1 MINKIYIKDYAIVR
15 ELDLPFFDG
24 FTVITGE
31 TGAGKSLIV
40 KALSLA
46 LGSKAEKTDVRSG
59 QERSVVEVSLS
70 NQKNYRRLL
79 SKGGRIKSYV
89 DEEPLS
95 EESYRELVYSFA
107 DFHGQN
113 EQQLIMNSR
122 THIDF
127 LDRFCKNENKL
138 SAIEKI
144 YNELIFTKE
153 DLAKKLE
160 LSKQSNDKKD
170 FLEFQLNEIQLIS
183 PKLNEDE
190 ELTAEFKRLN
200 NSEETINA
208 IQKLNQSLTEH
219 DHSIYK
225 QLYSAI
231 DELEGLSK
239 YDKKL
244 SNFLDALKQSSM
256 SIQESSSGL
265 VEYLDQ
271 IESDPSK
278 LSEVNDRLQSIESLK
293 RKYGGSIESVIDHV
307 EKIKTDLDE
316 LSGLNLKIEKLKS
329 SLNELILKYSELAD
343 ELSLNRSQMAKKLSS
358 QIESTMEKLNMDGAT
373 FKVQIQQKSSQDETI
388 KHNNVNVKFGPK
400 GYDDV
405 EFYLS
410 ANPGEAIK
418 PLSKIAS
425 GGEVSRIM
433 LSIKSVLKEDD
444 PVQTLIFDE
453 IDSGISGEAAD
464 KVANALKAL
473 SKEKQVI
480 CITHLPQIASLAD
493 NHLFVGKK
501 VVDSKTYVDASYLND
516 DQKISAVAKLFSG
529 SDSAPQVIN
538 EKNSRSPRAR
548 G

>member
-15 ELDLPFFDG
+15 ELVLPFFDG

-316 LSGLNLKIEKLKS
+316 LSGLNLTIEKLKS

-388 KHNNVNVKFGPK
+388 KHNNLNVKFGPK

-501 VVDSKTYVDASYLND
+501 VVDSKTYVDALYLND

>member
-144 YNELIFTKE
+144 YNELMFAKE

-307 EKIKTDLDE
+307 EKIKIDLDE
-316 LSGLNLKIEKLKS
+316 LSGLDLTIEKLKS

-388 KHNNVNVKFGPK
+388 KHNNLNVKFGPK

-501 VVDSKTYVDASYLND
+501 VVDSKTYVDALYLND

-538 EKNSRSPRAR
+538 EKNSRGPRAR

>member
-307 EKIKTDLDE
+307 EKIKIDLDE
-316 LSGLNLKIEKLKS
+316 LSGLDQTIEQLKS
-329 SLNELILKYSELAD
+329 ALNELISKYIELAD
-343 ELSLNRSQMAKKLSS
+343 GLSLNRSQMAKKLSS

-373 FKVQIQQKSSQDETI
+373 FTVQIRQKPSQDETI

-501 VVDSKTYVDASYLND
+501 VVDSKTYVDALYLND

-538 EKNSRSPRAR
+538 EKNSRGPRAR

>member
-15 ELDLPFFDG
+15 ELELPFFDG

-46 LGSKAEKTDVRSG
+46 LGSMAEKTDVRSG

-79 SKGGRIKSYV
+79 SKGGRLKSYV

-307 EKIKTDLDE
+307 EKIKIDLDE
-316 LSGLNLKIEKLKS
+316 LSGLDQTIEQLKS
-329 SLNELILKYSELAD
+329 ALNELISKYIELAD
-343 ELSLNRSQMAKKLSS
+343 GLSLNRSQMAKKLSS

-373 FKVQIQQKSSQDETI
+373 FTVQIRQKPSQDETI

-501 VVDSKTYVDASYLND
+501 VVDSKTYVDALYLND

-538 EKNSRSPRAR
+538 EKNSRGPRAR

>member
-15 ELDLPFFDG
+15 ELELPFFDG

-59 QERSVVEVSLS
+59 QERSVVEVSLN

-153 DLAKKLE
+153 ELAKKLE
-160 LSKQSNDKKD
+160 LSRQSNDKKD

-239 YDKKL
+239 YDSKL
-244 SNFLDALKQSSM
+244 SNFLDTLKQSSM

-307 EKIKTDLDE
+307 EKIKIDLDE
-316 LSGLNLKIEKLKS
+316 LSGLDQTIEQLKS
-329 SLNELILKYSELAD
+329 ALNELISKYIELAD
-343 ELSLNRSQMAKKLSS
+343 GLSLNRSQMAKKLSS

-373 FKVQIQQKSSQDETI
+373 FTVQIRQKPSQDETI

-501 VVDSKTYVDASYLND
+501 VIDSKTFVDALYLND

-538 EKNSRSPRAR
+538 EKNSRGPRAR

>member
-307 EKIKTDLDE
+307 EKIKIDLDE
-316 LSGLNLKIEKLKS
+316 LSGLDLKIEKLKS

-388 KHNNVNVKFGPK
+388 KHNNLNVKFGPK

-501 VVDSKTYVDASYLND
+501 VVDSKTYVDALYLND

>member
-15 ELDLPFFDG
+15 ELELPFFDG

-70 NQKNYRRLL
+70 NHKNYRRLL

-89 DEEPLS
+89 DEEPLP
-95 EESYRELVYSFA
+95 EESYRDLVYSFA

-153 DLAKKLE
+153 ELAKKLE

-239 YDKKL
+239 YDSKL

-307 EKIKTDLDE
+307 EKIKIDLDE
-316 LSGLNLKIEKLKS
+316 LSGLDQTIEQLKS
-329 SLNELILKYSELAD
+329 ALNELISKYIELAD
-343 ELSLNRSQMAKKLSS
+343 GLSLNRSQMAKKLSS

-373 FKVQIQQKSSQDETI
+373 FTVQIRQKPSQDETI

-501 VVDSKTYVDASYLND
+501 VIDSKTYVDAMYLND

-538 EKNSRSPRAR
+538 EKNSRGPRAR

>member
-15 ELDLPFFDG
+15 ELELPFYNG

-40 KALSLA
+40 KALALA

-59 QERSVVEVSLS
+59 QDRAVVDVTLNNS
-70 NQKNYRRLL
+70 KNYRRLL
-79 SKGGRIKSYV
+79 SKAGRIKSYIN
-89 DEEPLS
+89 DEPLS
-95 EESYRELVYSFA
+95 EELYRDLVYSLA

-127 LDRFCKNENKL
+127 LDRFCKNDGKL
-138 SAIEKI
+138 NTIESI
-144 YNELIFTKE
+144 YSDLINVKEELN
-153 DLAKKLE
+153 AKLE
-160 LSKQSNDKKD
+160 LSKQSNDKKEL
-170 FLEFQLNEIQLIS
+170 LEFQLNEIELVS
-183 PKLNEDE
+183 PKPNEDE
-190 ELTAEFKRLN
+190 ELTDEFKRLN
-200 NSEETINA
+200 NTEETINA

-219 DHSIYK
+219 DHSIHR

-239 YDKKL
+239 FDKKL
-244 SNFLDALKQSSM
+244 SHFLEILKQSSV

-265 VEYLDQ
+265 IEYLDH

-278 LSEVNDRLQSIESLK
+278 LNEVNDRLQSIESLK
-293 RKYGGSIESVIDHV
+293 RKYGGSIESVIDYV
-307 EKIKTDLDE
+307 EKIQEELEE
-316 LSGLNLKIEKLKS
+316 LSGLDGSIGKLKKNLKDLISKYSVLA
-329 SLNELILKYSELAD
+329 NELSQRRK
-343 ELSLNRSQMAKKLSS
+343 ELSKNLSM
-358 QIESTMEKLNMDGAT
+358 QIEMTMKKLNMDGAT
-373 FKVQIQQKSSQDETI
+373 FKVEIQQKPGQDETI
-388 KHNNVNVKFGPK
+388 KCNNLNVKYGPK

-464 KVANALKAL
+464 KVAKALKSL

-493 NHLFVGKK
+493 NHLYVGKK
-501 VVDSKTYVDASYLND
+501 VVENKTYVETLYLND
-516 DQKISAVAKLFSG
+516 QQKVSAVAKLFSG
-529 SDSAPQVIN
+529 EDSAGQVIDK
-538 EKNSRSPRAR
+538 KNSMDSRAH

>member
-231 DELEGLSK
+231 DELESLSK

-265 VEYLDQ
+265 AEYLDQ

-307 EKIKTDLDE
+307 EKIKIDLDE
-316 LSGLNLKIEKLKS
+316 LSGLDLKIEKLKS

-388 KHNNVNVKFGPK
+388 KHNNLNVKFGPK

-501 VVDSKTYVDASYLND
+501 VVDSKTYVDALYLND

>member
-15 ELDLPFFDG
+15 ELELPFFNG

-59 QERSVVEVSLS
+59 QDRAVVEVQLNNS
-70 NQKNYRRLL
+70 KNYRRLL
-79 SKGGRIKSYV
+79 SKAGRIKSYIN
-89 DEEPLS
+89 DEPFS
-95 EESYRELVYSFA
+95 EESYRELVYSLA

-113 EQQLIMNSR
+113 EQQLIMNNR

-127 LDRFCKNENKL
+127 LDRFCKNDDKI
-138 SAIEKI
+138 SQIEKI
-144 YNELIFTKE
+144 YNDLIFTI
-153 DLAKKLE
+153 DSLNNKLD
-160 LSKQSNDKKD
+160 LSKQSNDKKEL
-170 FLEFQLNEIQLIS
+170 LEFQLNEIKLIS

-190 ELTAEFKRLN
+190 ELTNEFKRLN
-200 NSEETINA
+200 NTEETINA

-219 DHSIYK
+219 DHSIYR

-231 DELEGLSK
+231 DDLEGLSK
-239 YDKKL
+239 FDQKL
-244 SNFLDALKQSSM
+244 SHYLDILKQSSV
-256 SIQESSSGL
+256 SIQDSSSGL
-265 VEYLDQ
+265 IEYLDH

-278 LSEVNDRLQSIESLK
+278 LNEVNDRLQSIESLK
-293 RKYGGSIESVIDHV
+293 RKYGGSIESVMDYA
-307 EKIKTDLDE
+307 ESTRTELEE
-316 LSGLNLKIEKLKS
+316 LSGLDGLIEELRSNLRDMISKYTVLA
-329 SLNELILKYSELAD
+329 NEL
-343 ELSLNRSQMAKKLSS
+343 SQRRKESSQKLSN
-358 QIESTMEKLNMDGAT
+358 QIEMTMKKLNMDGAT
-373 FKVQIQQKSSQDETI
+373 FKVEIHQKPSKDDTV
-388 KHNNVNVKFGPK
+388 KYNNLGVKYGPK

-464 KVANALKAL
+464 KVAKSLKAL
-473 SKEKQVI
+473 SKDKQVI

-501 VVDSKTYVDASYLND
+501 VIENKTFVEAIYLND
-516 DQKISAVAKLFSG
+516 DQKIAAVAKLFSG
-529 SDSAPQVIN
+529 EDSTSQVIN
-538 EKNSRSPRAR
+538 KKTSMDSRAH

>member
-144 YNELIFTKE
+144 YNELMFAKE
-153 DLAKKLE
+153 DLARKLE

-244 SNFLDALKQSSM
+244 SNFLDALRQSSM

-307 EKIKTDLDE
+307 EKIKIDLDE
-316 LSGLNLKIEKLKS
+316 LSGLDLTIEKLKS

-538 EKNSRSPRAR
+538 EKNSRGSRAR

>member
-15 ELDLPFFDG
+15 ELELPFFDG

-46 LGSKAEKTDVRSG
+46 LGAKAEKTDVRSG
-59 QERSVVEVSLS
+59 QDRAVVEVSLANS
-70 NQKNYRRLL
+70 KNYRRLL
-79 SKGGRIKSYV
+79 SNGGRIKSYI
-89 DEEPLS
+89 DEEPLP
-95 EESYRELVYSFA
+95 EESYRDLVYSLA

-127 LDRFCKNENKL
+127 LDRFCKHDKKL
-138 SAIEKI
+138 VRIETI
-144 YNELIFTKE
+144 YNELVSVKE
-153 DLAKKLE
+153 ELREKLD
-160 LSKQSNDKKD
+160 LSKQSNDKKEL
-170 FLEFQLNEIQLIS
+170 LEFQLKEIELIS
-183 PKLNEDE
+183 PKPDEDV
-190 ELTAEFKRLN
+190 ELTNEFKRLN
-200 NSEETINA
+200 NTEETINA

-219 DHSIYK
+219 DHSIYR

-231 DELEGLSK
+231 DDLEGLSRF
-239 YDKKL
+239 DKKL
-244 SNFLDALKQSSM
+244 SHFLEILKQSSV

-265 VEYLDQ
+265 IEYLDQ

-278 LSEVNDRLQSIESLK
+278 LNEVNDRLQSIESLK
-293 RKYGGSIESVIDHV
+293 RKYGGSIESVITYVDKV
-307 EKIKTDLDE
+307 QIELEE
-316 LSGLNLKIEKLKS
+316 LSGLDASIKNLRNKLKDLIS
-329 SLNELILKYSELAD
+329 KYTSIANELSQSRT
-343 ELSLNRSQMAKKLSS
+343 ELSKNLST
-358 QIESTMEKLNMDGAT
+358 QIEMAMKRLNMDGAT
-373 FKVQIQQKSSQDETI
+373 FKVELHQKTSQDETVR
-388 KHNNVNVKFGPK
+388 HNGVNVKYGPK
-400 GYDDV
+400 GFDDV

-433 LSIKSVLKEDD
+433 LSIKSVLKEGD
-444 PVQTLIFDE
+444 PVETLIFDE

-464 KVANALKAL
+464 KVAKALKAL

-501 VVDSKTYVDASYLND
+501 VVENKTYVETQYLNE

-529 SDSAPQVIN
+529 ENSSARVIN
-538 EKNSRSPRAR
+538 KKDNLDTRAH

>member
-59 QERSVVEVSLS
+59 QERSVVEISLS

-183 PKLNEDE
+183 PKFNEDE

-307 EKIKTDLDE
+307 EKIKIDLDE
-316 LSGLNLKIEKLKS
+316 LSGLDLTIEKLKS

-388 KHNNVNVKFGPK
+388 KHKNLNVKFGPK

-501 VVDSKTYVDASYLND
+501 VVDSKTYVDALYLND

-529 SDSAPQVIN
+529 IDSAPQVIN
-538 EKNSRSPRAR
+538 EKNSKSTRAH

>member
-15 ELDLPFFDG
+15 ELELPFFDG

-59 QERSVVEVSLS
+59 QERSVVEVSLN

-153 DLAKKLE
+153 ELVKKLE

-239 YDKKL
+239 YDSKL
-244 SNFLDALKQSSM
+244 SNFLDTLKQSSM

-278 LSEVNDRLQSIESLK
+278 LGEVNDRLQSIESLK

-307 EKIKTDLDE
+307 EKIKIDLDE
-316 LSGLNLKIEKLKS
+316 LSGLDLTIEK
-329 SLNELILKYSELAD
+329 
-343 ELSLNRSQMAKKLSS
+343 
-358 QIESTMEKLNMDGAT
+358 
-373 FKVQIQQKSSQDETI
+373 
-388 KHNNVNVKFGPK
+388 
-400 GYDDV
+400 
-405 EFYLS
+405 
-410 ANPGEAIK
+410 
-418 PLSKIAS
+418 
-425 GGEVSRIM
+425 
-433 LSIKSVLKEDD
+433 
-444 PVQTLIFDE
+444 
-453 IDSGISGEAAD
+453 
-464 KVANALKAL
+464 
-473 SKEKQVI
+473 
-480 CITHLPQIASLAD
+480 
-493 NHLFVGKK
+493 
-501 VVDSKTYVDASYLND
+501 
-516 DQKISAVAKLFSG
+516 
-529 SDSAPQVIN
+529 
-538 EKNSRSPRAR
+538 
-548 G
+548 

>member
-316 LSGLNLKIEKLKS
+316 LSGLNLTIEKLKS

-501 VVDSKTYVDASYLND
+501 VVDSKTYVDALYLND

>member
-307 EKIKTDLDE
+307 EKIKIDLDE
-316 LSGLNLKIEKLKS
+316 LSGLDLTIEKLKS

-501 VVDSKTYVDASYLND
+501 VVDSKTYVDALYLND

>member
-307 EKIKTDLDE
+307 EKIKIDLDE
-316 LSGLNLKIEKLKS
+316 LSGLDLKIEKLKS

-400 GYDDV
+400 GYDEV

-501 VVDSKTYVDASYLND
+501 VVDSKTYVDALYLND

>member
-153 DLAKKLE
+153 ELAKKLE
-160 LSKQSNDKKD
+160 LSRQSNDKKD

-307 EKIKTDLDE
+307 EKIKIDLDE
-316 LSGLNLKIEKLKS
+316 LSGLDLTIEKLKS

-501 VVDSKTYVDASYLND
+501 VVDSKTYVDALYLND

-538 EKNSRSPRAR
+538 EKNSRGPRAR

>member
-316 LSGLNLKIEKLKS
+316 LSGLNLTIEKLKS

-388 KHNNVNVKFGPK
+388 KHNNLNVKFGPK

-501 VVDSKTYVDASYLND
+501 VVDSKTYVDALYLND

>member
-15 ELDLPFFDG
+15 ELELPFFDG

-153 DLAKKLE
+153 ELAKKLE

-239 YDKKL
+239 YDSKL
-244 SNFLDALKQSSM
+244 SNFLDTLKQSSM

-307 EKIKTDLDE
+307 EKIKIDLDE
-316 LSGLNLKIEKLKS
+316 LSGLDQTIEQLKS
-329 SLNELILKYSELAD
+329 ALNELISKYIELAD
-343 ELSLNRSQMAKKLSS
+343 GLSLNRSQMAKKLSS

-373 FKVQIQQKSSQDETI
+373 FTVQIRQKPSQDETI

-501 VVDSKTYVDASYLND
+501 VVDSKTYVDAMYLND

-538 EKNSRSPRAR
+538 EKNSRGPRAR

>member
-1 MINKIYIKDYAIVR
+1 MIDKIYIKDYAIVR
-15 ELDLPFFDG
+15 ELDLPFFEG

-40 KALSLA
+40 KALSMA

-59 QERSVVEVSLS
+59 QERAVVEVSLT

-79 SKGGRIKSYV
+79 SKAGRIKSYV
-89 DEEPLS
+89 DDEPFL
-95 EESYRELVYSFA
+95 EDSYRELVYSFA

-113 EQQLIMNSR
+113 EQQLIMDSR

-127 LDRFCKNENKL
+127 LDRFCKHENKL
-138 SAIEKI
+138 TDIEKI

-153 DLAKKLE
+153 ELNRKLE
-160 LSKQSNDKKD
+160 LSKQSNDKKEL
-170 FLEFQLNEIQLIS
+170 LEFQLNEIQLIR
-183 PKLNEDE
+183 PKVNEDE
-190 ELTAEFKRLN
+190 ELTNEFKRLN
-200 NSEETINA
+200 NTEETINA

-219 DHSIYK
+219 DHSIYR

-231 DELEGLSK
+231 DELEDISK
-239 YDKKL
+239 FDKKL
-244 SNFLDALKQSSM
+244 SLFLDVLKQSSL
-256 SIQESSSGL
+256 SIQESSCGL
-265 VEYLDQ
+265 IEYLDQ
-271 IESDPSK
+271 IENDPSK
-278 LSEVNDRLQSIESLK
+278 LREVNDRLQSIESLK
-293 RKYGGSIESVIDHV
+293 RKYGGSIESVIDYV
-307 EKIKTDLDE
+307 ETIQVELDD
-316 LSGLNLKIEKLKS
+316 LSGLDAKIDKLKS
-329 SLNELILKYSELAD
+329 SLSALISKYINLAE
-343 ELSLNRSQMAKKLSS
+343 ELSHNRSDMSRHLSQ
-358 QIESTMEKLNMDGAT
+358 QIETTMETLNMEGAT
-373 FKVQIQQKSSQDETI
+373 FKVEIQQKPSQDETV
-388 KHNNVNVKFGPK
+388 KRNDLSVKFGPK
-400 GYDDV
+400 GYDHV

-444 PVQTLIFDE
+444 PVQTLVFDE

-473 SKEKQVI
+473 SKDKQVI

-501 VVDSKTYVDASYLND
+501 VVDKKTYVNALYLD
-516 DQKISAVAKLFSG
+516 DNQKISAVAKLFSG
-529 SDSAPQVIN
+529 DDPTSQVIG
-538 EKNSRSPRAR
+538 EKNTRGSRAR

>member
-307 EKIKTDLDE
+307 EKIKIDLDE
-316 LSGLNLKIEKLKS
+316 LSGLDLTIEKLKS

-388 KHNNVNVKFGPK
+388 KHNNLNVKFGPK

-501 VVDSKTYVDASYLND
+501 VVDSKTYVDALYLND

>member
-1 MINKIYIKDYAIVR
+1 MIDKIYIKDYAIVR
-15 ELDLPFFDG
+15 ELELPFYDG

-46 LGSKAEKTDVRSG
+46 LGSKADKTDVRSG
-59 QERSVVEVSLS
+59 QDRAVVEVQL
-70 NQKNYRRLL
+70 NGVKNYRRLV
-79 SKGGRIKSYV
+79 SKAGRIKSYIN
-89 DEEPLS
+89 DEPLS
-95 EESYRELVYSFA
+95 EEFYRDQVYSLA

-127 LDRFCKNENKL
+127 LDRFCKNDKKLHVIENV
-138 SAIEKI
+138 
-144 YNELIFTKE
+144 YNELINTKE
-153 DLAKKLE
+153 ELGNKLE
-160 LSKQSNDKKD
+160 LSKQSNDKKEL
-170 FLEFQLNEIQLIS
+170 LEFQLKEIELIS
-183 PKLNEDE
+183 PNPNEDV
-190 ELTAEFKRLN
+190 ELTNEFKRLN
-200 NSEETINA
+200 NTEETISA

-219 DHSIYK
+219 DHSIYR

-231 DELEGLSK
+231 DDLEGLSK
-239 YDKKL
+239 FDKKL
-244 SNFLDALKQSSM
+244 SYFLEILKQSSM

-265 VEYLDQ
+265 IEYLDL
-271 IESDPSK
+271 IESDPTK
-278 LSEVNDRLQSIESLK
+278 LNEVNDRLQAIESLK
-293 RKYGGSIESVIDHV
+293 RKYGGSIESVIDYV
-307 EKIKTDLDE
+307 NRVQLELKE
-316 LSGLNLKIEKLKS
+316 LSGLDVSIIDLRNRLD
-329 SLNELILKYSELAD
+329 SLISKYTGLANELSQSRAEMSRN
-343 ELSLNRSQMAKKLSS
+343 LSK
-358 QIESTMEKLNMDGAT
+358 QIEMTMKKLNMDGAT
-373 FKVQIQQKSSQDETI
+373 FKVEITQKSSQDETI
-388 KHNNVNVKFGPK
+388 KYNNLNVKYGPK

-410 ANPGEAIK
+410 ANPGEGIK

-464 KVANALKAL
+464 KVAKALKVL
-473 SKEKQVI
+473 SEKKQVI

-501 VVDSKTYVDASYLND
+501 VVDNKTYVETHYLND
-516 DQKISAVAKLFSG
+516 NQKVSAVAKLFSG
-529 SDSAPQVIN
+529 EEPATQIIKKENIDS
-538 EKNSRSPRAR
+538 RAH

>member
-15 ELDLPFFDG
+15 ELELPFFDG

-59 QERSVVEVSLS
+59 QDRSVVEVSLN
-70 NQKNYRRLL
+70 NQRNYRRLL

-153 DLAKKLE
+153 ELAKKLE
-160 LSKQSNDKKD
+160 LSRQSNDKKD

-239 YDKKL
+239 YDSKL
-244 SNFLDALKQSSM
+244 SNFLDTLKQSSM

-278 LSEVNDRLQSIESLK
+278 LGEVNDRLQSIESLK

-307 EKIKTDLDE
+307 EKIKIDLDE
-316 LSGLNLKIEKLKS
+316 LSGLDLTIEKLKS
-329 SLNELILKYSELAD
+329 SLNELILKYSELAN

-373 FKVQIQQKSSQDETI
+373 FTVQIRQKPSQDETI

-501 VVDSKTYVDASYLND
+501 VVDSKTYVDALYLND

-538 EKNSRSPRAR
+538 EKNSRGPRAR